1 MTRLL
6 LAVLAAAALACTER
20 PKADQSSA
28 ADSAAPVRVIDSILP
43 MDTMIARFRAGLA
56 DPGTFDS
63 GAAPSRDALV
73 RRFLDALARRDSTAL
88 DAMVLNR
95 AEFAWIYFPHHAYVA
110 PPYELPPQ
118 TFWMLIRGNSDKGRT
133 RLLQRLG
140 GTTVPL
146 ENYECRPSTMI
157 RAPLREWEACR
168 IRTIVGGAPQELV
181 LFGSIV
187 EHQGRYKFASFANDF

>member
-1 MTRLL
+1 MTRFPAAL
-6 LAVLAAAALACTER
+6 LAVAVLACAGS
-20 PKADQSSA
+20 PKAEQTA
-28 ADSAAPVRVIDSILP
+28 ADSAAPVRFVDSILP
-43 MDTMIARFRAGLA
+43 MDTMIARFRAGLP

-73 RRFLDALARRDSTAL
+73 RRFLEALARRDSSAI
-88 DAMVLNR
+88 DAMVMTR
-95 AEFAWIYFPHHAYVA
+95 AEFAWIYFPHHAYAA

-140 GTTVPL
+140 GTAVPL
-146 ENYECRPSTMI
+146 ERYDCRPSTTI
-157 RAPLREWEACR
+157 RAPLREWEGCR
-168 IRTIVGGAPQELV
+168 IRTFVGGAPQELA

-187 EHQGRYKFASFANDF
+187 EHQGRFKFASLANDF